1 MRRFS
6 VLLLGGLLSGC
17 LTFTESSV
25 SITEGVDQRPEIYC
39 SAALAEKAKVADWSK
54 ASIVEEYVKD
64 GRYQE
69 GLLEMWE
76 NKPYI
81 IRLTNQDD
89 TSRSFRS
96 RDFFWKAGVYKVV
109 QDDKSEIVSCMD
121 AVTVGPG
128 KTTDIY
134 VLPQKTGTYY
144 YYEAFVDA
152 PYLQS
157 LFWTSDMGMIYV
169 R

>member
-1 MRRFS
+1 MRRFL

-17 LTFTESSV
+17 LTFTDSSV
-25 SITEGVDQRPEIYC
+25 SVTEGIDERPEMYC
-39 SAALAEKAKVADWSK
+39 SSALAGKAKAADWSK
-54 ASIVEEYVKD
+54 AVVVEEFVKD
-64 GRYQE
+64 GRFQE

-81 IRLTNQDD
+81 LRLTNQDD
-89 TSRSFRS
+89 ATRSFRS
-96 RDFFWKAGVYKVV
+96 RDFFWKSGVFKVV
-109 QDDKSEIVSCMD
+109 QGDKSNSVSCID
-121 AVTVGPG
+121 AVSVGPG
-128 KTTDIY
+128 KTADIY

-144 YYEAFVDA
+144 YYEAFFDA